1 MGRANVGIF
10 ARALHPVGRGDR
22 LGGAYRGRRYLAIS
36 QIGLR
41 ASLQLSWRF
50 RIERRRRQCR
60 GPSRNAGRHANTLSP
75 AVPVMR
81 PLCEAIRSSTI
92 DRWLVNVASVETS
105 SRSMCRL

>member
-1 MGRANVGIF
+1 LTGRANVGIF

-50 RIERRRRQCR
+50 RIEPLLPVE
-60 GPSRNAGRHANTLSP
+60 GSRLEAATLETTAGRD
-75 AVPVMR
+75 
-81 PLCEAIRSSTI
+81 E
-92 DRWLVNVASVETS
+92 
-105 SRSMCRL
+105 